1 MAHKLDK
8 REIVSFEE
16 VIISNVI
23 EQEALVN
30 LLVKKGLISKEEL
43 LEEIKKVGAKQGRTE
58 NGDKN

>member
-1 MAHKLDK
+1 LIYDNLPVAIRKVLRGK
-8 REIVSFEE
+8 GR
-16 VIISNVI
+16 I

>member
-1 MAHKLDK
+1 
-8 REIVSFEE
+8 
-16 VIISNVI
+16 
-23 EQEALVN
+23 